1 MNEALDIERRKF
13 NLVINGMPVLNDTS
27 DVDLVK
33 SLLEDPVL
41 EVTGTVHVN
50 NVQRVGNKGLMI
62 ISFEDLD
69 SKRSVL
75 KSAHKLRS
83 SSIPAHK
90 DIYISPDLTKKQR
103 QAEYNL
109 RVELKMRKDNGETGL
124 KISKGKIIHTNGQTQ
139 GSSTPQVIRVVTSSR
154 VPHSTDTRVHVQN
167 SPNGHPGRKLLQQP
181 VSHIVKVGDFAFKPA
196 ASGSAV
202 NGSCAPVGASGT
214 MGKN

>member
-1 MNEALDIERRKF
+1 MLYYSN
-13 NLVINGMPVLNDTS
+13 
-27 DVDLVK
+27 
-33 SLLEDPVL
+33 
-41 EVTGTVHVN
+41 
-50 NVQRVGNKGLMI
+50 
-62 ISFEDLD
+62 

-167 SPNGHPGRKLLQQP
+167 SPNGHPGRKLPQQLPPHIAHMCSLQSTGTHRGIQ
-181 VSHIVKVGDFAFKPA
+181 HIKTFHGPEY
-196 ASGSAV
+196 
-202 NGSCAPVGASGT
+202 PL
-214 MGKN
+214 